1 MRNGILPNVVL
12 RTIELTKRFGRHVA
26 VDHLDLE
33 VYEGDVFGFLGP
45 NGAGKTTTMRMMV
58 GLVKPTGGQIEIN
71 GCDVRRNFLD
81 AIAQVGAMVDTPAF
95 YLGLSGRKNLAISA
109 RMCGGVRRRRIRE
122 VLGIVG
128 MADVARRKVKTYSH
142 GMRQRLAIAQA
153 LLTRPQLL
161 ILDEP
166 TLGLD
171 PEGKFDL
178 LDLLRRLA
186 REEKITIF
194 TSSHLLE
201 EVEEVCNRAAII
213 KEGRLLLCGEV
224 RTLLAEELRTYLLLA
239 SDPHQAR
246 ALLDAQAWVHK
257 TVAEDDRLL
266 VTLRQEDAPRVPQL
280 LVPSGI
286 HVSELSP
293 RLKNLRQ
300 LFIEVVQEQGDAP
313 AKRVAARGQ
322 GAPDDALDGGTR

>member
-122 VLGIVG
+122 VLGTGKWFGLTVLPPAAQGGWWPTWGIMV
-128 MADVARRKVKTYSH
+128 
-142 GMRQRLAIAQA
+142 LAPGAFI
-153 LLTRPQLL
+153 
-161 ILDEP
+161 
-166 TLGLD
+166 TLGL
-171 PEGKFDL
+171 L
-178 LDLLRRLA
+178 LGTANWLGERKKHA
-186 REEKITIF
+186 EK
-194 TSSHLLE
+194 S
-201 EVEEVCNRAAII
+201 
-213 KEGRLLLCGEV
+213 
-224 RTLLAEELRTYLLLA
+224 
-239 SDPHQAR
+239 
-246 ALLDAQAWVHK
+246 
-257 TVAEDDRLL
+257 
-266 VTLRQEDAPRVPQL
+266 
-280 LVPSGI
+280 
-286 HVSELSP
+286 
-293 RLKNLRQ
+293 
-300 LFIEVVQEQGDAP
+300 
-313 AKRVAARGQ
+313 
-322 GAPDDALDGGTR
+322 